1 MQVRS
6 LITVPLVGAA
16 LGAASAF
23 AAAWYA
29 SHRINPTP
37 RRSYRDAFTLTPWE
51 LGIPFET
58 VVLTTPDGLNLHAWW
73 LPQPTSEQ
81 VIIGCHGHTGGKHE
95 LLGISS
101 RLWQAG
107 FNVFLFDLRG
117 RGQSDPFPNTL
128 AGYELVDLETA
139 LAYVRQRAPTASIGL
154 LGYSM
159 GGVLSILLAAAHP
172 QIHAVVADSSYSNA
186 ELVVANKMR
195 KIVAGLAYPLLAITS
210 LVIAQRY
217 GYTLGAVRPS
227 EAVAR
232 IAPRPLL
239 LIHGT
244 ADSLVPVEHAEH
256 LFAAAGEPKEL
267 WLVPDADHCGAYFLD
282 RETYVARVRAFFGHA
297 LQAIDTSQSAH
308 AH

>member
-1 MQVRS
+1 MYTRS
-6 LITVPLVGAA
+6 LIAVPLAGAA
-16 LGAASAF
+16 LGAAGAL

-37 RRSYRDAFTLTPWE
+37 RRSYRDAFTFTPWE
-51 LGIPFET
+51 MGVPFET
-58 VVLTTPDGLNLHAWW
+58 VTLTTPDALTLHAWW
-73 LPQPTSEQ
+73 LPRPESEH

-107 FNVFLFDLRG
+107 FNVLLFDLRG

-128 AGYELVDLETA
+128 AGYELADLETA
-139 LAYVRQRAPTASIGL
+139 LAYVQQRMPHANIGL

-159 GGVLSILLAAAHP
+159 GGVLAILLAAAHP
-172 QIHAVVADSSYSNA
+172 EIRAVVADSPFSTA
-186 ELVVANKMR
+186 ELVVANKMQ

-217 GYTLGAVRPS
+217 GYTLGRVRPV
-227 EAVAR
+227 EAVAQL
-232 IAPRPLL
+232 APRPLL

-244 ADSLVPVEHAEH
+244 ADTLVPVEHADQ

-267 WLVPDADHCGAYFLD
+267 WLMPGAEHCGAYFLD
-282 RETYVARVRAFFGHA
+282 REEYVARVRAFFQQA
-297 LQAIDTSQSAH
+297 LCEATTQQPAYAH
-308 AH
+308 